1 MKLMKIRKPV
11 VGKMAVTAVIVIV
24 AVGVYAVWVR
34 GVRKGY
40 MSAKW
45 LWLKIPV

>member
-24 AVGVYAVWVR
+24 AVGVYAVW

>member
-24 AVGVYAVWVR
+24 AVGVYAVWGSR
-34 GVRKGY
+34 R
-40 MSAKW
+40 S
-45 LWLKIPV
+45 